1 MALEKMDSAEKIT
14 EGKSSSGN
22 KSAFSNRRACLIKK
36 ASELAILCGCEV
48 AIIGYSNDGKLFEYA
63 SSDMA
68 KIMKRV
74 EECQRIKKGVPVNH
88 DPEREEDVLRE
99 EMEKLKQKE
108 DQHVLGRDL
117 NSMSREDL

>member
-1 MALEKMDSAEKIT
+1 
-14 EGKSSSGN
+14 
-22 KSAFSNRRACLIKK
+22 
-36 ASELAILCGCEV
+36 
-48 AIIGYSNDGKLFEYA
+48 
-63 SSDMA
+63 MA

-117 NSMSREDL
+117 NSMSREDLRELEQQLNEGLLCIKDRKEAMLVQKLQKSRDNELQSMQENVTLRQKACVALSFCVTKFCY